1 MASCEH
7 YEQQISALLDGEL
20 PDSER
25 EELEAHL
32 RTCEACAA
40 VYTEFQNL
48 SKTMKETVGAPPAD
62 LIHNV
67 MTQITAEA
75 TDATS
80 VQEARRKRR
89 SWRGL
94 AAMAACFALIAGV
107 VFFSGSDEIRST
119 LSAGIAFRSQAEEG
133 DGAVWVVPKKATDQV
148 LEANPESAAENVTAA
163 GEDKAD
169 DEGEGA
175 APLLM
180 ENDAIK
186 CATPDEETCAK
197 VYALLDDVTDA
208 DSAPESEPVC
218 TLPGGEDGAE
228 TTTVWIDGGDVIF
241 TRDGEHFLRAAGQA
255 EALQALLNP

>member
-7 YEQQISALLDGEL
+7 YQQQISALLDGEL

-25 EELEAHL
+25 EALQAHL
-32 RTCEACAA
+32 RSCEACAA
-40 VYTEFQNL
+40 VCRDFQNL

-75 TDATS
+75 ADAAS
-80 VQEARRKRR
+80 IQDERRKRR

-94 AAMAACFALIAGV
+94 AAMAACFALIAGA
-107 VFFSGSDEIRST
+107 VFFSGPDEIRST

-148 LEANPESAAENVTAA
+148 LEAVPAADSEPAVD
-163 GEDKAD
+163 GEDSS
-169 DEGEGA
+169 GETGG

-180 ENDAIK
+180 QNGQTGA
-186 CATPDEETCAK
+186 ALDEETSAK
-197 VYALLDDVTDA
+197 VFALLDAVTDA
-208 DSAPESEPVC
+208 EGAPESEPVC
-218 TLPGGEDGAE
+218 TVPNPEDADAE
-228 TTTVWIDGGDVIF
+228 PTTVWIDGEDVIF
-241 TRDGEHFLRAAGQA
+241 TQDGEHFLCAAGQA
-255 EALQALLNP
+255 DALEEILNP